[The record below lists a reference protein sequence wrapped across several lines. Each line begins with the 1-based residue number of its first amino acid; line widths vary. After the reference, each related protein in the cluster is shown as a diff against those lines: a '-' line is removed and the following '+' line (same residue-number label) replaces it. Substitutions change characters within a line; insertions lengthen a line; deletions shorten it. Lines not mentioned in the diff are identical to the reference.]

1 MKKAGTEAAIAADE
15 LTHIVASQKICVA
28 EGSHGTQQEDR
39 HQSPTKGAEE
49 VDGNSQSGQGTG
61 GGDRQTLSRL
71 QLPGGKGAA
80 TTAERR
86 ALTLSRLQLPGGK
99 GAATT
104 AERRALGR

>member
-1 MKKAGTEAAIAADE
+1 MKKAGTEAAIAADSRLPE

-86 ALTLSRLQLPGGK
+86 AL
-99 GAATT
+99 
-104 AERRALGR
+104 GR